1 VKEER
6 GRDSMTTQKRKLV
19 TEIET
24 SENREE
30 KKEIT
35 LFEIFDI
42 LYAQKIPDAK
52 EAKQLKD

>member
-1 VKEER
+1 MD
-6 GRDSMTTQKRKLV
+6 GQKQKLV

-30 KKEIT
+30 KKERT

-42 LYAQKIPDAK
+42 LYAQKIPYAK
-52 EAKQLKD
+52 ETKQLKDWRLLYTSRH